1 MYILHIK
8 IVLNNNLY
16 HTAFRKAEEPAER
29 GAVESCHLPIKC
41 LFHKG
46 LVKFLNGTKSY

>member
-16 HTAFRKAEEPAER
+16 HTAFRKAGEPAER
-29 GAVESCHLPIKC
+29 GAVEIAICQ
-41 LFHKG
+41 
-46 LVKFLNGTKSY
+46 LNAYLKSLKS

>member
-16 HTAFRKAEEPAER
+16 HTAFRKVEDPAER
-29 GAVESCHLPIKC
+29 RAVESSHLPIKC
-41 LFHKG
+41 LF
-46 LVKFLNGTKSY
+46 KFFKVIKDWLSF